1 MKLPRKSFR
10 LPESKIQPPKHRG
23 YRTEHIALVGRI
35 DLNAKRLVGVITITV
50 VPSEKGLRRIEL
62 DAAAMEIEGVA
73 VDGQEAQFEY
83 DNLTLSVIADGGRR
97 RRARDDDG
105 EEEGDDEVVVAGL
118 SAQRHDIVVRY
129 STTSTN
135 RGISFIGPDEQ

>member
-35 DLNAKRLVGVITITV
+35 DLDGKRLAGVITITI
-50 VPSEKGLRRIEL
+50 VPSQKGLRRVEL
-62 DAAAMEIEGVA
+62 DAAAMEIERVSI
-73 VDGQEAQFEY
+73 DGKESQFEY
-83 DNLTLSVIADGGRR
+83 DNLTLSVIVDGGR
-97 RRARDDDG
+97 G
-105 EEEGDDEVVVAGL
+105 EEEGRL
-118 SAQRHDIVVRY
+118 SAEKHDIVVHY

-135 RGISFIGPDEQ
+135 RGIFFIGPD